1 VTLFGARLIGV
12 ISGGLTKR
20 RWWVAAGVCVVVAA
34 ILPFVWDHTGADL
47 KVYRLG
53 GAAMLFDPE
62 SLYTARLRYIS
73 MPFTYPIFG
82 GVVMAPVSL
91 LPWALAYGASIAASL
106 IALVAIL
113 RMSLKQFLKRSLH
126 PATLI
131 AITAASLLIEPVR
144 ETLSYGQI
152 NLILCALILYDVLGP
167 KNRMGRGIWLGL
179 AAGIKLTP
187 LVFFGLLL
195 VTRQWKAL
203 AHASAAFVGTVLIG
217 FLITPRTAYEYW
229 THLIS
234 DTSRIGGLAYSGNQS
249 WNGFLARLTGDLDG
263 GGHVWQVVVLLTVIA
278 GLWLS
283 RNLWLRGEQLAAVST
298 TALIGLLCS
307 PVSWSHHWVWVV
319 PLGISLLTA
328 TELGRRHPLPTALTW
343 SALFMLAPIWWPP
356 RGNNQEFDWNFF
368 QVLAGNSYLWLSVA
382 AALLLAFRA
391 PKASRTRRSSRSPW
405 SRRPAGSAPRA

>member
-1 VTLFGARLIGV
+1 M
-12 ISGGLTKR
+12 
-20 RWWVAAGVCVVVAA
+20 AAGVCVVVAV

-53 GAAMLFDPE
+53 GAAMLSDPD

-91 LPWALAYGASIAASL
+91 LPWGLAYGASIAASL
-106 IALVAIL
+106 IALVAIWKL
-113 RMSLKQFLKRSLH
+113 SLKQWLNGRKLH
-126 PATLI
+126 PAVLI
-131 AITAASLLIEPVR
+131 AVTAASILIEPVR

-167 KNRMGRGIWLGL
+167 KTRMGRGVWLGL

-263 GGHVWQVVVLLTVIA
+263 GGHVWQGVVLVTVVA

-283 RNLWLRGEQLAAVST
+283 RSLWRRGEELAAVST
-298 TALIGLLCS
+298 TALIGLMCS
-307 PVSWSHHWVWVV
+307 PVSWSHHWVWVI
-319 PLGISLLTA
+319 PLGVSLLTA
-328 TELGRRHPLPTALTW
+328 TPVGRRYPLPTALTW
-343 SALFMLAPIWWPP
+343 FGLFMIAPIWWPP
-356 RGNNQEFDWNFF
+356 RGNNQEFDWNFV
-368 QVLAGNSYLWLSVA
+368 QVLAGNSYLWLSLA
-382 AALLLAFRA
+382 AAVLLTAS
-391 PKASRTRRSSRSPW
+391 KASRTKPPSQFPW
-405 SRRPAGSAPRA
+405 SRRPAGSSRRA

>member
-1 VTLFGARLIGV
+1 MV
-12 ISGGLTKR
+12 
-20 RWWVAAGVCVVVAA
+20 
-34 ILPFVWDHTGADL
+34 LPFVWDHTGADL

-53 GAAMLFDPE
+53 GAAMLSDPE

-91 LPWALAYGASIAASL
+91 LPWPLAYGASIAASL
-106 IALVAIL
+106 VALVAIV
-113 RMSLKQFLKRSLH
+113 RMSLNKLNKSVH
-126 PATLI
+126 PAVLI
-131 AITAASLLIEPVR
+131 AITAASVLIEPVR

-167 KNRMGRGIWLGL
+167 KARTGRGIWLGL

-187 LVFFGLLL
+187 LVFLGLLL

-203 AHASAAFVGTVLIG
+203 AYTSASFVGTVLIG

-249 WNGFLARLTGDLDG
+249 WNGFLARLTGDVDG
-263 GGHVWQVVVLLTVIA
+263 GGHVWQAVVLVTVIA

-283 RNLWLRGEQLAAVST
+283 RDLWLRGEQLAAVST

-307 PVSWSHHWVWVV
+307 PVSWSHHWVWVI
-319 PLGISLLTA
+319 PLGASLLTA
-328 TELGRRHPLPTALTW
+328 TSVGRRYPLPTALTW
-343 SALFMLAPIWWPP
+343 AALFMLAPIWWPP

-368 QVLAGNSYLWLSVA
+368 QVVAGNSYLWISVA
-382 AALLLAFRA
+382 AAVLLAVRV
-391 PKASRTRRSSRSPW
+391 PRASRTTRPSRSPW
-405 SRRPAGSAPRA
+405 SRRPAGSAHRA

>member
-1 VTLFGARLIGV
+1 
-12 ISGGLTKR
+12 
-20 RWWVAAGVCVVVAA
+20 VAAGVCVVVAV
-34 ILPFVWDHTGADL
+34 ILPFVWNHTGADL

-53 GAAMLFDPE
+53 GAAMLSDPE

-91 LPWALAYGASIAASL
+91 LPWGLAYGASIAVS
-106 IALVAIL
+106 LVALAAIWKL
-113 RMSLKQFLKRSLH
+113 SLKQWLNGRKLH
-126 PATLI
+126 PAVLI
-131 AITAASLLIEPVR
+131 AVTAGSLLIEPVR

-152 NLILCALILYDVLGP
+152 NLILCALILYDVLAP
-167 KNRMGRGIWLGL
+167 KSRMGRGVWLGL

-203 AHASAAFVGTVLIG
+203 AHASAAFAGTVLIG

-229 THLIS
+229 THLVS

-263 GGHVWQVVVLLTVIA
+263 GGHVWQAVVLVTVVA

-298 TALIGLLCS
+298 TALIGLMCS
-307 PVSWSHHWVWVV
+307 PVSWSHHWVWVI
-319 PLGISLLTA
+319 PLGVSLLTA
-328 TELGRRHPLPTALTW
+328 TQLGRRYPLPTALTW
-343 SALFMLAPIWWPP
+343 SALFVLAPIWWPP
-356 RGNNQEFDWNFF
+356 SGNNQEFDWNFF
-368 QVLAGNSYLWLSVA
+368 QVLVGNSYLWLSVA
-382 AALLLAFRA
+382 AALLLAFRG
-391 PKASRTRRSSRSPW
+391 PKASSTRHSSRSPW

>member
-1 VTLFGARLIGV
+1 
-12 ISGGLTKR
+12 
-20 RWWVAAGVCVVVAA
+20 VAAGVCVVVAMV
-34 ILPFVWDHTGADL
+34 LPFVWDHTGADL

-53 GAAMLFDPE
+53 GAAMLSDPE

-91 LPWALAYGASIAASL
+91 LPWGLAYGASIATSL
-106 IALVAIL
+106 IALVAVL
-113 RMSLKQFLKRSLH
+113 KMSLDQFLTKRVH
-126 PATLI
+126 PAVLI
-131 AITAASLLIEPVR
+131 AITAASMLIEPVR

-152 NLILCALILYDVLGP
+152 NLILCALVLYDVLGP
-167 KNRMGRGIWLGL
+167 KTRMGRGIWLGL

-187 LVFFGLLL
+187 LVFLGLLL

-263 GGHVWQVVVLLTVIA
+263 GGHVWQAVVLVTVVA

-283 RNLWLRGEQLAAVST
+283 RSLWHRGEQLAAVST

-307 PVSWSHHWVWVV
+307 PVSWSHHWVWAI
-319 PLGISLLTA
+319 PLGVSLLTA
-328 TELGRRHPLPTALTW
+328 TQIGRRYPLPTALTW
-343 SALFMLAPIWWPP
+343 TALFMLAPIWWPP
-356 RGNNQEFDWNFF
+356 RGNNQEFDWNFL
-368 QVLAGNSYLWLSVA
+368 QVLLGNSYLWLSIA
-382 AALLLAFRA
+382 AAVLLAIG
-391 PKASRTRRSSRSPW
+391 
-405 SRRPAGSAPRA
+405 RRPEKVPTATVIQLDAVT